1 MDNQLTNNN
10 LRTKNGFIA
19 ALAGAL
25 LLLAIPFPRAFAQE
39 REEIPGPPVPQ
50 APPAPTDTLFIKE
63 YRVLGT
69 KQLPSIEVEEA
80 VYPYLGPGRTP
91 EDVEHARA
99 ALEKAYMDKGYQTV
113 SVQIP
118 AQDPRGG
125 VVILQVTEAKVGR
138 LRVEGSRFFSLE
150 AIKKKVPSL
159 APGNV
164 PNFNDV
170 SREIVAL
177 NQLRDRRVTPV
188 LKPGIEPGTVD
199 IDLQVKDSLPLHG
212 SINLNNRYI
221 ANTTPLRLNASLSY
235 DNLWDLGH
243 SIGGSFQI
251 APQRISD
258 ALIYSGYYI
267 ARLPQIDWL
276 SFMVQGTKQ
285 DSDISTLGGSAVAGR
300 GEIIGGRVM
309 INLPAGPNYF
319 HSLSFGMDYK
329 HFDQDLGLADD
340 IIQSPVTY
348 YPFNITY
355 TGSYVTESSTT
366 ELTGGVTF
374 AFRGMG
380 STQEEFDNR
389 RYASDDGFIYFRG
402 ELNHTHELPLG
413 FQVYGGVQGQVANK
427 PLVDSEEFAIGGLD
441 TVRGYLEAEALG
453 DNALVGSFEFRSPSL
468 SGFLGLKE
476 WRVYV
481 FTEGGMTTIND
492 PLPEQQDKYTLASI
506 GAGSRINILDH
517 LHGSVDLGVPLITQQ
532 NSTAG
537 GLLVTFEIWADF

>member
-1 MDNQLTNNN
+1 MDNLLINSN
-10 LRTKNGFIA
+10 LWRKSSARA
-19 ALAGAL
+19 ALSAAL
-25 LLLAIPFPRAFAQE
+25 FLLVTAPVSRAQTQ
-39 REEIPGPPVPQ
+39 EEIPGPPVPQ

-69 KQLPSIEVEEA
+69 KQLPTIEVEEA

-159 APGNV
+159 APGKV

-221 ANTTPLRLNASLSY
+221 ANTTPLRLNGSLSY

-251 APQRISD
+251 APQRLSD
-258 ALIYSGYYI
+258 AVVYSGYYI
-267 ARLPQIDWL
+267 ARLPQIEWL

-285 DSDISTLGGSAVAGR
+285 DSDVSTLGGSAVAGR
-300 GEIIGGRVM
+300 GEILGGRVM
-309 INLPAGPNYF
+309 INLPSGANYF
-319 HSLSFGMDYK
+319 HSLSFGVDYK
-329 HFDQDLGLADD
+329 HFDQDLGLADEL
-340 IIQSPVTY
+340 IQSPVTY
-348 YPFNITY
+348 YPFSINY
-355 TGSYVTESSTT
+355 TASYVTEQSTT
-366 ELTGGVTF
+366 ELNGGVTF
-374 AFRGMG
+374 SFRGMG

-389 RYASDDGFIYFRG
+389 RYASDAGFIYFRG
-402 ELNHTHELPLG
+402 ELNHTHDLPLG

-427 PLVDSEEFAIGGLD
+427 ALVDSEEFSVGGLD
-441 TVRGYLEAEALG
+441 TVRGYLEAEVLG

-468 SGFLGLKE
+468 GGFLGIKE
-476 WRVYV
+476 WRVYA
-481 FTEGGMTTIND
+481 FTEGGMATVND
-492 PLPEQQDKYTLASI
+492 PLPEQQDTYTLASI
-506 GAGSRINILDH
+506 GGGSRINIFDH

-532 NSTAG
+532 NSTSG